1 MKTENLL
8 LKVNNPLLSLPK
20 IKKKHKKQQQHH
32 QISKE
37 MLWPHII
44 QTWLYQDDWLWPC
57 DWEMSAGD
65 HLDDDDANAT
75 KLIKTSKVGSDEK
88 NGFLNFSFRFTFPV
102 WSKSF

>member
-8 LKVNNPLLSLPK
+8 LKVNNPPSLSLPK

-65 HLDDDDANAT
+65 HLVDDDDANAT
-75 KLIKTSKVGSDEK
+75 KLIKTSKVGSDLK
-88 NGFLNFSFRFTFPV
+88 KLYSHYHAAQA
-102 WSKSF
+102 